1 MTKGLAKEDDV
12 KCQNPREGEAKRGKG
27 KMHRK
32 LHFCPI
38 LSSHSTVQCGRENHD
53 NKHEFRDFN
62 RRNLRGTHDVTR
74 KFSRPVL
81 GLVRYSIAAK

>member
-27 KMHRK
+27 KMHREV
-32 LHFCPI
+32 HFCPI
-38 LSSHSTVQCGRENHD
+38 LSSHSTVQRGRKNHGCEL
-53 NKHEFRDFN
+53 EFGDLN
-62 RRNLRGTHDVTR
+62 RGNLRGTHDVTR